1 MFNSHGGASV
11 GGAYPTLH
19 LGVRELFDQ
28 GHEIVNLSTVW
39 LEDSRH
45 ETQEIATTRIWEERR

>member
-11 GGAYPTLH
+11 GRAYPTLH

-28 GHEIVNLSTVW
+28 GYKSSTGRLFRAAV
-39 LEDSRH
+39 LVISR
-45 ETQEIATTRIWEERR
+45 TA